1 MPKHEPTNPLLLK
14 TIKALRKAS
23 KEGPRIWRAL
33 AEELDKSRRRRNA
46 VNLSK
51 INRYTEPGDIVAV
64 PGKVL
69 GAGFLDHPVTVAA
82 FTFSKTALE
91 KIEMAQ
97 GRAITLLELLEEGVE
112 PSRIKIIK

>member
-1 MPKHEPTNPLLLK
+1 MSKRRPSNPELLK
-14 TIKALRKAS
+14 TIKALKKAS

-33 AEELDKSRRRRNA
+33 ARELDSSRRRRTS
-46 VNLSK
+46 VNLSR
-51 INRYTEPGDIVAV
+51 INRHTEAGDVAAV

-82 FTFSKTALE
+82 FSFTATARE
-91 KIEMAQ
+91 KITLAE

-112 PSRIKIIK
+112 PSRIKIMK